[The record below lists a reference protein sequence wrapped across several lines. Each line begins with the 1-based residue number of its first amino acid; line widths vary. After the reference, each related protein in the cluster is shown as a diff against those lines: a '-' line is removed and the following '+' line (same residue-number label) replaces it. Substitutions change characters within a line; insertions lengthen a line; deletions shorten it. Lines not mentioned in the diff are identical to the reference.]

1 MRKILYIF
9 LLFISY
15 LSYSQ
20 IKGFSLSQNYP
31 NPFNPTTKIY
41 FDLNVNGNV
50 KLEVFDVV
58 GRNVQT
64 LLNEYKTAGSYEVI
78 FNASNLPG
86 GVYFYKL
93 SSGNWSEIK
102 RMILLK

>member
-41 FDLNVNGNV
+41 FDLHVNGNV
-50 KLEVFDVV
+50 KIEIFDVV

-64 LLNEYKTAGSYEVI
+64 LLNEYKTAGSYEVN